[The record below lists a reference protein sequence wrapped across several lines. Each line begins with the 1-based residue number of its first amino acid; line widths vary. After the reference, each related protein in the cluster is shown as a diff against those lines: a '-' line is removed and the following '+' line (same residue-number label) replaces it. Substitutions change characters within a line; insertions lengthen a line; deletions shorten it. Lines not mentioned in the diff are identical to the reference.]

1 MDLFDDAHLRQLRED
16 WKTTIEHDG
25 GHCPVCDRWGK
36 IYGRAI
42 NATMAQSLLW
52 LVRAPTDESG
62 WVDVP
67 NSAPRWLV
75 RSNQLPTLKW
85 WGLVERRANTEDS
98 PNKYSGMW
106 KPTSLGLEFASGKA
120 SVPRKVFT
128 YNNIVEG
135 FSQERIFIR
144 DCGADVFDYQ
154 EVMETQFKEAQHG

>member
-1 MDLFDDAHLRQLRED
+1 MHLWEDLHTLRLA
-16 WKTTIEHDG
+16 WKETIEHDG

-36 IYGRAI
+36 VYGRSI
-42 NATMAQSLLW
+42 NSTMAQSLLW
-52 LVRAPTDESG
+52 LVRASPDDSG
-62 WVDVP
+62 WVDIP

-106 KPTSLGLEFASGKA
+106 RATPLGLQFASGKT
-120 SVPRKVFT
+120 SVPKKVFT

-135 FSQERIFIR
+135 FSPEKVFIK

-154 EVMETQFKEAQHG
+154 DVMQTQFKE

>member
-1 MDLFDDAHLRQLRED
+1 MTQLWEDLHTLRLA
-16 WKTTIEHDG
+16 WKETIEHDG

-42 NATMAQSLLW
+42 NVTMAQSLLW
-52 LVRAPTDESG
+52 LARAMPEGSD

-106 KPTSLGLEFASGKA
+106 RVTSLGLQFASGQT
-120 SVPRKVFT
+120 SVPKKVFT
-128 YNNIVEG
+128 YNNVVEG
-135 FSQERIFIR
+135 FSQEHVYIK

-154 EVMETQFKEAQHG
+154 DVMQTQFKE